1 MPDERTLD
9 VDAPAL
15 KALAHPLRLQILRVL
30 TLRKKVSVTSL
41 AEELG
46 ETTGA
51 TSYHLRQLAR
61 HGFVEETDADET
73 AGRGGVTR
81 PAGRKR
87 QLWQMAV
94 DRVHMTGYEFLAN
107 AETREAAGFVLREIQ
122 ADRSRRLAN
131 WYATATQWSAGW
143 QRASSDADMFLE
155 LNQKQTRALA
165 DELAAV
171 VTKYRTMKPGRG
183 ARMIDVQYA
192 VFPNDDGTPA

>member
-1 MPDERTLD
+1 MVEPRMLEIE
-9 VDAPAL
+9 APAL
-15 KALAHPLRLQILRVL
+15 KAMAHPLRLQILRVL

-61 HGFVEETDADET
+61 HGFVEETEDDDPADEGQRA
-73 AGRGGVTR
+73 AGRR
-81 PAGRKR
+81 R

-94 DRVHMTGYEFLAN
+94 DRVHMTGFEFLAN
-107 AETREAAGFVLREIQ
+107 EATREAAGFVLREIQ
-122 ADRSRRLAN
+122 ADRNRRMAN
-131 WYATATQWSAGW
+131 WYATASQWPKGW
-143 QRASSDADMFLE
+143 QDASSDGDMFLE

-165 DELAAV
+165 DELTEV
-171 VTKYRTMKPGRG
+171 VMKYKAMKPGRG

-192 VFPNDDGTPA
+192 VFPNDDGTRS